1 MLKKL
6 AKNEF
11 HLENVNFKVWWD
23 IYGWIFKRAFK
34 TFVLSPI
41 EKSRCEII
49 AWGSLVCVWQRVLNE
64 RSKHIEDTGI
74 MLKIKEQI
82 KNKESVKELENKS
95 SEK

>member
-1 MLKKL
+1 M
-6 AKNEF
+6 
-11 HLENVNFKVWWD
+11 
-23 IYGWIFKRAFK
+23 
-34 TFVLSPI
+34 
-41 EKSRCEII
+41 
-49 AWGSLVCVWQRVLNE
+49 CVWQSVLNE